1 MSFGPGKGANEDYR
15 VEGNL
20 IPGPVRGITT
30 KVRFD
35 EDKYNAFYGNQAAV
49 DVTDGRQ
56 RGLTR
61 IKNILQAFENES
73 AFEVGNDGLV
83 SPRAGQSSVVGDPMR
98 SAQGTIISQSVAGGF
113 QNMVEQ
119 SKKMLFDLKTM
130 EESHSKV
137 APEVL
142 KFEDIDELPEPLDIE
157 KQRTGKEL
165 EAIPEESAL
174 NLGDDPL
181 MVTDLAFQEFAA
193 RKATIISNISL
204 MASARPDLDVIA
216 KKKLVQQVEKALN
229 QEQARFVKIRGA
241 VDEETR
247 QKVDSEYQTCKFPTD
262 PNADDDRT
270 RAKSFRGPALPG

>member
-1 MSFGPGKGANEDYR
+1 M
-15 VEGNL
+15 
-20 IPGPVRGITT
+20 RGITT

-35 EDKYNAFYGNQAAV
+35 EDKYNAFYGQQATV

-61 IKNILQAFENES
+61 IKNILQAFENDS

-204 MASARPDLDVIA
+204 MASARPDLDVNA

-229 QEQARFVKIRGA
+229 
-241 VDEETR
+241 
-247 QKVDSEYQTCKFPTD
+247 
-262 PNADDDRT
+262 
-270 RAKSFRGPALPG
+270 